1 MNVQPLPSVPKI
13 QQNMT
18 LLFLTCETIQR
29 SHPSSLRHK
38 ELSFRLGMGLSLCGL
53 HQCSRQTSS
62 PPLERTL
69 LHSSIYP

>member
-1 MNVQPLPSVPKI
+1 MYNPSLPYQMV

-38 ELSFRLGMGLSLCGL
+38 ELSFRLGMALSLCGL
-53 HQCSRQTSS
+53 HQRSRQTSS
-62 PPLERTL
+62 PPLKRTL
-69 LHSSIYP
+69 PHLSIYP